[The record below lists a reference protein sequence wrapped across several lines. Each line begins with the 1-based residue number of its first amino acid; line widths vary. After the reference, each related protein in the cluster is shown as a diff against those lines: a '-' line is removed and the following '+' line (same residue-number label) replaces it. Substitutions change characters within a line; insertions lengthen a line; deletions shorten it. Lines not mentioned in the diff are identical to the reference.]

1 MAHVLVKLLD
11 ADQVSFD
18 DIEGLTP
25 IKESPV
31 LHEWRGRFWLPEG
44 DRVDPARK
52 HCLMGDDGRDDGSVM
67 DQFIASKG
75 ADYKKNSLA
84 LPVFLTK

>member
-18 DIEGLTP
+18 DIEWLTP

-52 HCLMGDDGRDDGSVM
+52 RCLMGDDGRAVERSW
-67 DQFIASKG
+67 I
-75 ADYKKNSLA
+75 NS
-84 LPVFLTK
+84 